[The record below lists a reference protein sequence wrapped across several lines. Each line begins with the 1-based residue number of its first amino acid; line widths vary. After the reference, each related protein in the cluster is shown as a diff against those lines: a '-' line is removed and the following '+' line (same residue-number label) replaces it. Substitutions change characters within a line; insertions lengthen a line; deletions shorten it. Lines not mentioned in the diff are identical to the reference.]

1 VTRPGFGTFL
11 ATIGVLSATLAA
23 SALSERRKFSEL
35 ALPLENL
42 PRSLAGWDYAED
54 APLPPRA
61 LKRLEATDHCSR
73 LYVKSRVQLGLFV
86 AYYAQQRSGES
97 MHSPKHCLPGSGW
110 EIWQYGSIAVPLNHG
125 SVNVNR
131 YSIHKGD
138 TRAIVLYWYQS
149 HDRILASEY
158 LGKVWL
164 MRDALWDGRT
174 DGAIVRI
181 VLPDSPEAVSEGVAF
196 ASQLIPAVQRCFS
209 RQEIK
214 DSHT

>member
-1 VTRPGFGTFL
+1 MTRPGFGSVL
-11 ATIGVLSATLAA
+11 ATISVLSVTLVV
-23 SALSERRKFSEL
+23 SALSERRKLNTL
-35 ALPLENL
+35 ALPLESL
-42 PRSLAGWDYAED
+42 PHTFAGWDYTED

-61 LKRLEATDHCSR
+61 LKRLESTDHCSR
-73 LYVKSRVQLGLFV
+73 LYAKGAVQIGLFV

-110 EIWQYGSIAVPLNHG
+110 EIWQYGSVDVPLNHS

-138 TRAIVLYWYQS
+138 TRAVVLYWYQS
-149 HDRILASEY
+149 HNRILASEY
-158 LGKVWL
+158 MGKVFL
-164 MRDALWDGRT
+164 MHDALLNGRT

-181 VLPDSPEAVSEGVAF
+181 VLPDRPGAVSDGVAF

-209 RQEIK
+209 Q
-214 DSHT
+214 